1 MNELTETEI
10 AKLEQMERE
19 RQEQKTSAYSASNQ
33 TEREKYELH
42 ARLMEE
48 FPLPWTIE
56 NLGPV
61 NYAIVARRGKFF
73 DPLGPGRKTFR
84 PALDPFLPPDSPILQ
99 ERANSDR
106 VKIAQEI
113 YAGVTKLGRKPQR
126 RTVF

>member
-10 AKLEQMERE
+10 AQLEQMERE
-19 RQEQKTSAYSASNQ
+19 RQEQKKSVYSASNLND
-33 TEREKYELH
+33 KHELH
-42 ARLMEE
+42 VRLMEE

-73 DPLGPGRKTFR
+73 DPLGPGRKTYR
-84 PALDPFLPPDSPILQ
+84 PVLDPFLPPGHPILV

-113 YAGVTKLGRKPQR
+113 YAAVTKQGRKPQR